1 MFFQRKNSKKD
12 KGSEGSQK
20 KGKDGRRGKND
31 LFDRAKGGLDAL
43 AGSLQSAKN
52 G

>member
-1 MFFQRKNSKKD
+1 MFFQRKNSKKVKD
-12 KGSEGSQK
+12 SEGSQK

>member
-1 MFFQRKNSKKD
+1 MNFFQRKNSKKVKD
-12 KGSEGSQK
+12 TDGSQK
-20 KGKDGRRGKND
+20 DGSRGKND

-43 AGSLQSAKN
+43 AGSLQTAKN